1 MSVLAAIAVLAVLIL
16 VHELGHFTAARS
28 QGILVNRFSLGFG
41 PVLWKYQGPQ
51 TEYAIRLFPL
61 GGFVGFPD
69 DDPDSDIPLNDPN
82 LMRNRPI
89 FDRAIVISAGVIANL
104 IFAYFLLVT
113 QVSLI
118 GVGQA
123 SAPGVLIQQLAPE
136 VSSVATEAG
145 IQPGDVILAADQREF
160 GTELKDIEAFRDI
173 IKNSPGQSVQLEIAR
188 GDQKLSVNVVPEEKP
203 GGGSIGIG
211 LAPNGE
217 VVRRPVKNIGQA
229 LNIGASEFQ
238 RLVTLTVQGFGQLI
252 TNFGETAS
260 QVAGPIKIVQIGSN
274 IAQNDTGGLFFFGA
288 LISINLAI
296 INILP
301 LPALDGG
308 QLAFLLIEGVRGKPL
323 PNRIQ
328 EGVMQ
333 TGLVLLLGL
342 GIFLIVKETS
352 QLTSQL
358 EWVQKLFQWVW
369 AGNPHPRSNGR

>member
-16 VHELGHFTAARS
+16 VHELGHFIAARS

-41 PVLWKYQGPQ
+41 PVLWKYQGSQ
-51 TEYAIRLFPL
+51 TEYAVRAFPL

-69 DDPDSDIPLNDPN
+69 DDPDSDIPPNDPN
-82 LMRNRPI
+82 LLRNRPI
-89 FDRAIVISAGVIANL
+89 VDRAIVISAGVIANL

-113 QVSLI
+113 QVSII
-118 GVGQA
+118 GVGEA
-123 SAPGVLIQQLAPE
+123 SQPGVLIQQLAPE
-136 VSSVATEAG
+136 VSSVATAAG
-145 IQPGDVILAADQREF
+145 IKPGDVILAANEQEF
-160 GTELKDIEAFRDI
+160 GTALREVEAFRDI
-173 IKNSPGQSVQLEIAR
+173 IKNSPGESVQLEIAR
-188 GDQKLSVNVVPEEKP
+188 GDQRLTLNIVPEDKP
-203 GGGSIGIG
+203 TGGTIGIG
-211 LAPNGE
+211 LAPNGQ
-217 VVRRPVKNIGQA
+217 VIRRPVRNLGQA
-229 LNIGASEFQ
+229 LNIGANEFQ
-238 RLVTLTVQGFGQLI
+238 RLVVMTFQGFGQLI

-260 QVAGPIKIVQIGSN
+260 QVAGPIKIVQIGSS
-274 IAQNDTGGLFFFGA
+274 IAQNDTASLLFFGA

-308 QLAFLLIEGVRGKPL
+308 HFAFLLIEGVRGKPL

-352 QLTSQL
+352 QLD
-358 EWVQKLFQWVW
+358 WVQKLFQ
-369 AGNPHPRSNGR
+369 